1 MFEFLSSLFA
11 APVFPATI
19 MMGFLVVWSLF
30 TIVVGGLDSH
40 LAASWH
46 LHNPFSGEHPFPGGH
61 TDGEGLTHSITHAL
75 GDAMGSVILAPAK
88 WLNLQQLPIVL
99 WAGIFTLDWWAASI
113 LLWNTLDVAYFKEPG
128 SFIISMLIVRNLILG
143 LLATKLITQPMR
155 GLFDTTELSSV
166 SLVGEEAEISS
177 LDATPE
183 SGQVK
188 FKTGSA
194 PLLLNVRTDGPHLP
208 KGTRV
213 WLTHYD
219 KQKRIYIVSAT
230 TTTSTNAS
238 NPSSTGPGP

>member
-11 APVFPATI
+11 APVVPSTI
-19 MMGFLVVWSLF
+19 VLGLLIVWSLM

-46 LHNPFSGEHPFPGGH
+46 FHNPFSGGH
-61 TDGEGLTHSITHAL
+61 ADGDGLSHTISHVL
-75 GDAMGSVILAPAK
+75 GDALGTVILAPAK
-88 WLNLQQLPIVL
+88 WLNLKQLPIVL
-99 WAGIFTLDWWAASI
+99 WAGIFALSWWAVSI
-113 LLWNTLDVAYFKEPG
+113 LLWVSIDSAFVKEP
-128 SFIISMLIVRNLILG
+128 SRFVVALLISRNLILG
-143 LLATKLITQPMR
+143 LIATKLITQPMR
-155 GLFDTTELSSV
+155 GLFDTHELTSI
-166 SLVGEEAEISS
+166 SLVGKEAEISS
-177 LDATPE
+177 YDATPE

-188 FKTGSA
+188 YKTEGA

-230 TTTSTNAS
+230 TTASNSTSTGS
-238 NPSSTGPGP
+238 NSWPS